1 MTSRRPKVSRSRGIA
16 PFFVIVLTLAL
27 TWGITARADDVPPDT
42 ASILHRVLPSVVN
55 ITVRQDQSAP
65 AKTSDAKTVDAQ
77 MPAPQS
83 NPVIKGFVGSGF
95 VIDPSGLIV
104 TNYHVVENAFQI
116 TVTTSDGSILP
127 GTTVTGSQ
135 YADIALVK
143 VTPLHP
149 LVAAEWGNSDKI
161 EVGDQVFAA
170 GNPFGIGVSISAGIV
185 SALNRNIENS
195 PYDDY
200 IQTDAAINHGN
211 SGGPLFDMRGKVIGV
226 DSAIISPVAGS
237 VGIGFAL
244 PSNSARFVVDR
255 LRTYGWIRPSW
266 VGMKVQQVTPE
277 LANAMNLKSDQGSV
291 VSWIFPGG
299 PAAKSGLRIG
309 DVIQRLDS
317 QAPTDERALLRDIVR
332 LPVGADIDFKVE
344 RAGQERTIK
353 MVTEEWPRNQWEK
366 RDAPLKIVEPRLF
379 IPVDLGLTL
388 ATIAPDQKKGI
399 GMDAN
404 LPGVMIKDILPDSDP
419 LQRGVVVGDVI
430 LRVQD
435 KPVDTPAE
443 VQAEIDAARAD
454 KRKYVALLILPKVR
468 TVPGPRWFSLALTA
482 DGTD

>member
-1 MTSRRPKVSRSRGIA
+1 MIDSK
-16 PFFVIVLTLAL
+16 
-27 TWGITARADDVPPDT
+27 
-42 ASILHRVLPSVVN
+42 
-55 ITVRQDQSAP
+55 
-65 AKTSDAKTVDAQ
+65 
-77 MPAPQS
+77 MPAPQA
-83 NPVIKGFVGSGF
+83 NPIIKGYVGSGF

-127 GTTVTGSQ
+127 GTTQAASQ
-135 YADIALVK
+135 SADIALVK

-149 LVAAEWGNSDKI
+149 LLAAQWGDSDKI
-161 EVGDQVFAA
+161 QVGDQVFAV

-185 SALNRNIENS
+185 SALNRNIQNS

-211 SGGPLFDMRGKVIGV
+211 SGGPLFDLRGKVIGV
-226 DSAIISPVAGS
+226 DSAIISPVLGS
-237 VGIGFAL
+237 VGVGFAL

-277 LANAMNLKSDQGSV
+277 LANAMDMKTDYGSI
-291 VSWIFPGG
+291 VSWVIPGG
-299 PAAKSGLRIG
+299 PAEKAGLQIG
-309 DVIQRLDS
+309 DIIQRLDTN
-317 QAPTDERALLRDIVR
+317 APSDDRALLRDILR
-332 LPVGADIDFKVE
+332 LPVGSTVDFKVD
-344 RAGQERTIK
+344 RAGQERRIQI
-353 MVTEEWPRNQWEK
+353 VTEEWPRNQWEK
-366 RDAPLKIVEPRLF
+366 RDAPLKVVQPRLF
-379 IPVDLGLTL
+379 IPHDLGLTL
-388 ATIAPDQKKGI
+388 AAIAADQKKSI
-399 GMDAN
+399 GMEAG

-419 LQRGVVVGDVI
+419 FQRGVVTGDVI

-454 KRKYVALLILPKVR
+454 KRSYVALLILPKVR
-468 TVPGPRWFSLALTA
+468 TTPGPRWFSLALTP

>member
-1 MTSRRPKVSRSRGIA
+1 MA
-16 PFFVIVLTLAL
+16 VLTLGV
-27 TWGITARADDVPPDT
+27 TSGVNARADDVPPDT
-42 ASILHRVLPSVVN
+42 ATILHRVLPSVVN

-65 AKTSDAKTVDAQ
+65 AKTADGRMVDAKA
-77 MPAPQS
+77 PAPQA
-83 NPVIKGFVGSGF
+83 NPVIKGYVGSGF
-95 VIDPSGLIV
+95 VIDPSGVIV

-116 TVTTSDGSILP
+116 TVTMSDGMILP
-127 GTTVTGSQ
+127 GTTITGSQ
-135 YADIALVK
+135 YADIALIK
-143 VTPLHP
+143 VTPPHP
-149 LVAAEWGNSDKI
+149 LVAAEWADSDKLEI
-161 EVGDQVFAA
+161 GDQVFAA

-277 LANAMNLKSDQGSV
+277 LANAMHLKSDHGSI
-291 VSWIFPGG
+291 VSWVFPDA
-299 PAAKSGLRIG
+299 PAEKAGLRIG

-317 QAPTDERALLRDIVR
+317 QAPSDERALLRDIVR
-332 LPVGADIDFKVE
+332 LPVGTAVDFKLD
-344 RAGQERTIK
+344 RGGQEQTIQI
-353 MVTEEWPRNQWEK
+353 VTEEWPRKQWEK
-366 RDAPLKIVEPRLF
+366 RDAPLKIVQPKLF
-379 IPVDLGLTL
+379 IPHDLGLTL
-388 ATIAPDQKKGI
+388 ATITPDQKKGI
-399 GMDAN
+399 GMELG
-404 LPGVMIKDILPDSDP
+404 LPGVLIKDILPDSDP
-419 LQRGVVVGDVI
+419 LQRGVVAGDVI

-443 VQAEIDAARAD
+443 VQAEIDAARAG

-468 TVPGPRWFSLALTA
+468 TVPGPRWFSLALTP